1 MVVIENKRLNYKQIT
16 RADWEDVAR
25 FIHSDAPV
33 HRHLGW
39 RSPLDWLDHQP
50 FLGAVR
56 GKELVGILACPPNED
71 AITWLRL
78 LAVAKKEEDREVWG
92 LLWPAARRILR
103 EEGGVSGV
111 NVLAMH
117 TWIRDLL
124 QGSGYRHT
132 YDVVVMEWDAER
144 AVYPERDAG
153 VKIRP
158 MGVGDIHAVY
168 RVDRAAFD
176 PLWRNSQQG
185 LRVAHGVSRIATVAE
200 RGGKIVGYQISTADS
215 LGGHLARLAVHP
227 EHQGQGVGT
236 DLVADVLRKFED
248 QGQVRVSVNT
258 QEDNVGSLRLYEKFG
273 FELKEESFPV
283 YQYFL

>member
-1 MVVIENKRLNYKQIT
+1 MVVIENNRLNTKQIT

-56 GKELVGILACPPNED
+56 DEELVGVLACPPNED
-71 AITWLRL
+71 FITWLRL
-78 LAVAKKEEDREVWG
+78 LAVAKREEPREVWTM
-92 LLWPAARRILR
+92 LWPAARRVLR
-103 EEGGVSGV
+103 DEGGVSSV

-124 QGSGYRHT
+124 RGSGFQRT
-132 YDVVVMEWDAER
+132 YNVVVMEWDVER
-144 AVYPERDAG
+144 AVFPEAETG
-153 VKIRP
+153 IEVRP
-158 MGVGDIHAVY
+158 MGAGDIQGVY
-168 RVDRAAFD
+168 SVDRAAFD

-185 LRVAHGVSRIATVAE
+185 LRVAHDVSRIAAVAE
-200 RGGKIVGYQISTADS
+200 KGGKIVGYQISTADS

-227 EHQGQGVGT
+227 QHQGQGVGT
-236 DLVADVLRKFED
+236 ALVADVLRKFEE
-248 QGQVRVSVNT
+248 QGLVRVSVNT

-273 FELKEESFPV
+273 FEPKAESFPV
-283 YQYFL
+283 YQHFL

>member
-56 GKELVGILACPPNED
+56 GRKLVGVLACPPNED
-71 AITWLRL
+71 YITWLRL
-78 LAVAKKEEDREVWG
+78 LAVAKNDDTRQVWE
-92 LLWPAARRILR
+92 LLWPAARRALR
-103 EEGGVSGV
+103 DEGDVSGV
-111 NVLAMH
+111 SVLAMH

-124 QGSGYRHT
+124 ESGGFQHT
-132 YDVVVMEWDAER
+132 YDVVVMEWGAER
-144 AVYPERDAG
+144 AVYPEREGG

-158 MGVGDIHAVY
+158 MGAGDIQAVY
-168 RVDRAAFD
+168 SVDRAAFD

-185 LRVAHGVSRIATVAE
+185 LRVAHDVSRIATVAE
-200 RGGKIVGYQISTADS
+200 KEGKIVGYQISTADS
-215 LGGHLARLAVHP
+215 LGGHLARLAVQP
-227 EHQGQGVGT
+227 GHQGQGVGT
-236 DLVADVLRKFED
+236 ALVADVLRQFEK
-248 QGQVRVSVNT
+248 QGLVRVSVNT
-258 QEDNVGSLRLYEKFG
+258 QEDNVASLRLYEKFG

-283 YQYFL
+283 YQHFL